1 MRAVDVRTPVASVA
15 PVVAFAIFGY
25 PLTAGLAALFGLPN
39 RPASIAVRGLVL
51 GYSLVLLAWGLR
63 AGRLPEPDRGAAGRW
78 NGEVRSV
85 LLVVLPVFFTLYMG
99 RVLVDA
105 VGYPEMLEP
114 FGWREYLAFGLGS
127 SFVPAL
133 AVLVWPIDGRDARL
147 GQWVLAGCVIT
158 LLLAGV
164 DVLARGRAVT
174 ALSLLAQRAETS
186 TINPITLGEVGT
198 SAVLLS
204 LWRLVRPDRAGS
216 LGLLERGWIGTGLG
230 VGLSAIVLSG
240 SRGPLLALLVGGVLL
255 MPAVLVEW
263 PKRRAWELRLV
274 SLGALAAGYLLVR
287 QGGRLELLRRLLAVV
302 TGSSEP
308 SFDDRVVRWQN
319 AWQTFVAHPWT
330 GAGTTPADYYP
341 HNLMLEALQGSGIVA
356 GLLVGAVYV
365 AGGVRVLSEV
375 RCPDRVHWTTLLWAQ
390 FAVHTLFSGAVWDVT
405 AFWVLSAVLASA
417 AGSQRF
423 AATASKRIIPTH
435 DKG

>member
-1 MRAVDVRTPVASVA
+1 MRGVRAADLRAPVASVA
-15 PVVAFAIFGY
+15 PIIAFAIFGY
-25 PLTAGLAALFGLPN
+25 PLTAGVAALLGLPN

-51 GYSLVLLAWGLR
+51 GYALVLLAWGMR
-63 AGRLPEPDRGAAGRW
+63 AGRLPEQDRGTAGRW
-78 NGEVRSV
+78 NAEVRSA
-85 LLVVLPVFFTLYMG
+85 LLVVLPTFFALYIG

-114 FGWREYLAFGLGS
+114 FGWTEYLAFGLGS

-147 GQWVLAGCVIT
+147 GMWVLAGCVIA
-158 LLLAGV
+158 LLLAGL
-164 DVLARGRAVT
+164 DVLALGRAAT
-174 ALSLLAQRAETS
+174 AASLLAQRVETS

-204 LWRLVRPDRAGS
+204 LWRLVRPDRRASFGGFERVLMAAG
-216 LGLLERGWIGTGLG
+216 LVI
-230 VGLSAIVLSG
+230 GLSAIVLSG
-240 SRGPLLALLVGGVLL
+240 SRGPLLALLVSGLL
-255 MPAVLVEW
+255 LLPAAMREW
-263 PKRRAWELRLV
+263 PRRRALELRLV
-274 SLGALAAGYLLVR
+274 SLGALAVGYLLVR

-319 AWQTFVAHPWT
+319 AWQTFLAHPWT

-341 HNLMLEALQGSGIVA
+341 HNLMLEALQGSGVVA
-356 GLLVGAVYV
+356 GLLIGSLYAL
-365 AGGVRVLSEV
+365 GGVRVFSEV
-375 RCPDRVHWTTLLWAQ
+375 RAPGRVHWTTLLWVQ

-405 AFWVLSAVLASA
+405 AFWVLSAALAGAEGSESFSA
-417 AGSQRF
+417 AG
-423 AATASKRIIPTH
+423 
-435 DKG
+435 